1 MAVDR
6 DKIRRIKLDQKEQEM
21 KREIE
26 RIEIQKQMEID
37 ALKDQLEK
45 LQKENDEY
53 KEALEE
59 E

>member
-21 KREIE
+21 EREVE

-53 KEALEE
+53 KEVLEE

>member
-1 MAVDR
+1 MAIDR
-6 DKIRRIKLDQKEQEM
+6 DKIRRIKLDQKEREM
-21 KREIE
+21 EREVE

>member
-6 DKIRRIKLDQKEQEM
+6 DKIRRIKLNQKEQEM
-21 KREIE
+21 EREVE

>member
-21 KREIE
+21 EREIE
-26 RIEIQKQMEID
+26 RIEIQKQMEVD

>member
-1 MAVDR
+1 MAVDK

-21 KREIE
+21 EREVE

>member
-21 KREIE
+21 EREIE

>member
-21 KREIE
+21 EREVE

>member
-21 KREIE
+21 EREVE

-45 LQKENDEY
+45 LQKENNEY

>member
-1 MAVDR
+1 MVVDR

-26 RIEIQKQMEID
+26 RVEVQKQMEID

>member
-21 KREIE
+21 DREVE

>member
-21 KREIE
+21 EREVE

-53 KEALEE
+53 KETLKEE
-59 E
+59 

>member
-21 KREIE
+21 EREIQ
-26 RIEIQKQMEID
+26 RIEIQKQMEVD

>member
-1 MAVDR
+1 MAIDR
-6 DKIRRIKLDQKEQEM
+6 DKIRRIKLNQKEQEM
-21 KREIE
+21 EREVE